1 MSDKVKE
8 QDKILYLIVIKE
20 VWDRIVSGIKTIEYR
35 ECSKYWNKRIE
46 NRHYDFVKITN
57 GYGNATRPYRL
68 YEYTGYEI
76 VNKDNQDCYA
86 IDISDDLIIE
96 KRDKLLIKG

>member
-1 MSDKVKE
+1 MDMSGLDNT
-8 QDKILYLIVIKE
+8 LYLIVYKDIFE
-20 VWDRIVSGIKTIEYR
+20 RIMSDEKVVEYR
-35 ECSKYWNKRIE
+35 ECTKYWNKRIE
-46 NRHYDFVKITN
+46 NRDYDFVKITN

-68 YEYTGYEI
+68 YEYTGYDVVVKEDI
-76 VNKDNQDCYA
+76 EHYA

>member
-8 QDKILYLIVIKE
+8 QDKILYLIVVKE
-20 VWDRIVSGIKTIEYR
+20 VWDRIVSGTKTIEYR
-35 ECSKYWNKRIE
+35 ECSEYWNKRIE
-46 NRHYDFVKITN
+46 NRDYDFVKITN

-68 YEYTGYEI
+68 YEYTGYDI
-76 VNKDNQDCYA
+76 VNKDNTEHYA

-96 KRDKLLIKG
+96 KRDKLVLKG

>member
-1 MSDKVKE
+1 MSGLDNT
-8 QDKILYLIVIKE
+8 LYLIVYKDIFE
-20 VWDRIVSGIKTIEYR
+20 RIMSDEKVVEYR
-35 ECSKYWNKRIE
+35 ECTKYWNKRIE
-46 NRHYDFVKITN
+46 NRDYDFVKITN

-68 YEYTGYEI
+68 YEYTGYDVVVKEDI
-76 VNKDNQDCYA
+76 EHYA